1 MSEFKNM
8 AIELVNSDQ
17 ASEVCTILEEIGY
30 RKCAWIGYSRPAF
43 ITTNIKGFYTD
54 HGLSFANSFDKFM
67 KFDDLLKHVKELKEV
82 KAESKEG

>member
-54 HGLSFANSFDKFM
+54 HGLSFANCFGKFM
-67 KFDDLLKHVKELKEV
+67 KFEDLMEHVKEV

>member
-17 ASEVCTILEEIGY
+17 ANEVCIILEEMGY

-43 ITTNIKGFYTD
+43 ITTNIRGFYTD
-54 HGLSFANSFDKFM
+54 HGLNFANCFGKFM